1 MTSMNTR
8 QAWFCVLL
16 ASFAGC
22 SSRPARVLPPDVDPA
37 AAAASA
43 VALCDANGDGA
54 ITKEEAN
61 KAPSIREGW
70 RGLDSNK
77 DNLVTADEIESRIA
91 AWVKSKVGVTSVAC
105 AVMLNGQPLANA
117 DVVLEPEPFL
127 DGEVKPATGR
137 TDGQGQT
144 FLQIS
149 RELPGVQC
157 GFYRVKISK
166 KVGDQESIPQ
176 QFNEATTLGLEV
188 WLRNDWPGS
197 IATFNLTGK

>member
-1 MTSMNTR
+1 MKFMSTR
-8 QAWFCVLL
+8 QAWLFVLL
-16 ASFAGC
+16 ASLAGC
-22 SSRPARVLPPDVDPA
+22 SSRPGRVSPPDVDPA

-43 VALCDANGDGA
+43 IALCDANGDGA
-54 ITKEEAN
+54 ISKEETS
-61 KAPSIREGW
+61 KAPSIRDGW
-70 RGLDSNK
+70 AGLDSNK
-77 DNLVTADEIESRIA
+77 DNRVTADEIEARIA
-91 AWVKSKVGVTSVAC
+91 AWVNSKVGATSVAC
-105 AVMLNGQPLANA
+105 AVMLNGQPLTDA

-137 TDGQGQT
+137 TDDQGQT

-166 KVGDQESIPQ
+166 KVGDKENIPS

-197 IATFNLTGK
+197 VATFNLTGK